1 MRLAL
6 PSFRG
11 PAARNARIAVL
22 GAALVLTSG
31 TLALADPGGG
41 DVPDALAEPV
51 GILPAPAHRNAP
63 ATTTAPPASTATVA
77 AAAVPT
83 TSLPDSTTVAAE
95 MVRVPSSTTA
105 APATTNTGAAR
116 RAVPEVPPATA
127 ASPAPAAADT
137 TAPAAPAAGPN
148 CVVRLHGKG
157 GAGSAPREQEG
168 YVELAPTGN
177 ASGWGGRQWLYFP
190 ESGYQAGRAAVA
202 NAIDGANCRRVVIDG
217 FSNGAAFAAK
227 LYCRGE
233 SFGGRLAGVIVDDPV
248 TDHAVEG
255 CAPTSGVRV
264 TLYWTGAL
272 QGVAQPGW
280 SCAGADWTCEGGS
293 TIGIAAYAAALGTP
307 AKQSPNSGHSAYA
320 NPPELTR
327 F

>member
-6 PSFRG
+6 PRFRG
-11 PAARNARIAVL
+11 LAARNARIAVL
-22 GAALVLTSG
+22 GSALVLTSG

-41 DVPDALAEPV
+41 DVPEALAEPV
-51 GILPAPAHRNAP
+51 GILPAPAHREAP
-63 ATTTAPPASTATVA
+63 PTTQATTSTTGAPTTTAA
-77 AAAVPT
+77 PT
-83 TSLPDSTTVAAE
+83 TSLPESTTVAAE
-95 MVRVPSSTTA
+95 MARVPTTTA
-105 APATTNTGAAR
+105 APAAPAPSAAR
-116 RAVPEVPPATA
+116 RSSTSTTDAPVTTPP
-127 ASPAPAAADT
+127 PGAADT
-137 TAPAAPAAGPN
+137 TAPASGPN

-157 GAGSAPREQEG
+157 GAGSAARERDG

-202 NAIDGANCRRVVIDG
+202 NAIDGAGCRRVVIDG

-255 CAPTSGVRV
+255 CAPASGVRV

-280 SCAGADWTCEGGS
+280 SCASADWTCEGGS
-293 TIGIAAYAAALGTP
+293 TIGIAAYAAALGTT